1 MDLVFGY
8 AHAREL
14 KTSPLRSGR
23 KLSDH
28 NRPVP
33 PEPFNGHFSSS
44 SMVCLDVASFDTL
57 SSNSP
62 FPSLRYVSFLHQRLP
77 LNESKES
84 HSSQS
89 LPFQSLRTSKHQ
101 STKAPKQLNMVAQV
115 YKTFTAEQVTD
126 DMLVKAAGLFNE
138 NYGVW
143 AKLSKQA
150 GEQAVEFLTQHISTV
165 FGRKTGQVE

>member
-1 MDLVFGY
+1 
-8 AHAREL
+8 
-14 KTSPLRSGR
+14 
-23 KLSDH
+23 
-28 NRPVP
+28 
-33 PEPFNGHFSSS
+33 
-44 SMVCLDVASFDTL
+44 
-57 SSNSP
+57 
-62 FPSLRYVSFLHQRLP
+62 
-77 LNESKES
+77 
-84 HSSQS
+84 
-89 LPFQSLRTSKHQ
+89 
-101 STKAPKQLNMVAQV
+101 MVAQV